1 MTDTIKQQRRVLKGK
16 HKDLIFY
23 CLMIAYPI
31 LQFCIFY
38 IGVNA
43 NSFLLAFQRID
54 PKTGLTVQWTFTVL
68 QDAFKEMTSPTMLQT
83 MKLSLQSY
91 FILTGISIPL
101 SLFFS
106 YYIYKKMPFA
116 NAFKVILFVPSII
129 SGIVMVS
136 MYRFFIGE
144 AIPDLIEMM
153 TGAEPGSVLG
163 LLDIKEYRYPMIVF
177 FNIWCGFGSGIL
189 MYSNAMSGISTE
201 VVESAHL
208 DGSTGFSEFWHITL
222 PLVFPTLSTFL
233 ITGVA
238 GIFGNSLGLFSFYG
252 DGAKSELWTYGYYL
266 YVETK
271 RVASAGREAYP
282 RLSAFGMI
290 LTCVVIP
297 VTFLVRF
304 LLEKFGPSQD

>member
-1 MTDTIKQQRRVLKGK
+1 MTDTIKKQRRILKGK

-23 CLMIAYPI
+23 ILMIAYPI
-31 LQFCIFY
+31 IQFCIFY
-38 IGVNA
+38 IGVNS

-54 PKTGLTVQWTFTVL
+54 PVTGLTTRWTFDVL
-68 QDAFKEMTSPTMLQT
+68 VAAFKEMTSPTLLATLQ
-83 MKLSLQSY
+83 LSLQSY

-144 AIPDLIEMM
+144 AIPDLIEML
-153 TGAEPGSVLG
+153 TGAEPGSVVG
-163 LLDIKEYRYPMIVF
+163 LLDIKEYRYPMIIF
-177 FNIWCGFGSGIL
+177 FNIWVGFGGGIL

-208 DGSTGFSEFWHITL
+208 DGATGFREFWHITL
-222 PLVFPTLSTFL
+222 PLVYPTLSTFL

-238 GIFGNSLGLFSFYG
+238 GIFGNQLALFSFYG
-252 DGAKSELWTYGYYL
+252 EGAKSELWTYGYFL
-266 YVETK
+266 YIETK

-282 RLSAFGMI
+282 RLSAMGMV

-304 LLEKFGPSQD
+304 LLEKFGPSVD